1 MNCVSNIM
9 CVYVCACV
17 YMCVEKCSN
26 YVLEGRVEDTVGC
39 PNCELND
46 ILLWPVHGAL

>member
-26 YVLEGRVEDTVGC
+26 YVLEGRVEDTGGF
-39 PNCELND
+39 PNCEFND
-46 ILLWPVHGAL
+46 ILLWSVHGAL